1 MITGAKIA
9 IGLYDSSIEEDT
21 SLSTT
26 SSNSPYADADILLN
40 NQDTEKVAYLEKDYL
55 LLDGSFIFPAEG
67 ETVNVGWESG
77 NLSTESGIV
86 NEFIQYEFEN
96 THASFGIQIE
106 FPEETIPKDFS
117 IVYLDA
123 EGGEILRTKVTDN
136 ALKNYSNYEV
146 ALDWKTVRIEI
157 TRINNPLQR
166 ARIKSLRLGITDVY
180 DENLLIEISA
190 SRTTDLTADNSDSG
204 QLDVTFYNAGR
215 FNISSIIDLPEGVQH
230 DVKIVSYFK
239 DKNDIYQ
246 EFGHYIS
253 KETNVSDEGK
263 LIKITAY
270 DAFYDLNYTYY
281 SKGVVYINGRSL
293 KEWAQEVA
301 DDAGIEIEID
311 DAFASIIS
319 KGYIAYTTH
328 REALRQIAEAGCGLL
343 KIDRSGKAYLK
354 KISSS
359 IKSDITADDIIDDT
373 FEIVDSEKNLGVT
386 VNNYVYGSGTEK
398 VGIAEIQGIL
408 LTEAPQTIEVDYAS
422 APADVESISV
432 ESDTTSGIE
441 IVEQYLYS
449 DRARFVVKGP
459 EGNIAWI
466 TMLGKVYSV
475 ATNVISRGNTQ
486 GNIKEIDNP
495 LIAGV
500 EMAENVA
507 QYQYDRLVGVYE
519 YSADIITDE
528 NYDLEDETNLNGESV
543 YITKIQKTMSE
554 SDAKESVS
562 AWNKQREVRNV

>member
-21 SLSTT
+21 SLSIT

-77 NLSTESGIV
+77 NLSDESGIV

-328 REALRQIAEAGCGLL
+328 REAFRQIAEAGCGLL

-359 IKSDITADDIIDDT
+359 IKSDITADDIIDGT
-373 FEIVDSEKNLGVT
+373 FEIIDSEKNLGVT

-398 VGIAEIQGIL
+398 VGVAEIQGIL
-408 LTEAPQTIEVDYAS
+408 LTEAPQTIEVEYAS

-449 DRARFVVKGP
+449 DRARFVVRGP

-475 ATNVISRGNTQ
+475 ATNVISRGSTQ

-500 EMAENVA
+500 EMAESVA

-562 AWNKQREVRNV
+562 ARDKQREVRNV

>member
-77 NLSTESGIV
+77 NLSDESGIV

-146 ALDWKTVRIEI
+146 ALDWKTIRIEI

-239 DKNDIYQ
+239 DRNDIYQ

-270 DAFYDLNYTYY
+270 DALYDLNYTYY

-359 IKSDITADDIIDDT
+359 IKSDITADDIVDGT

-398 VGIAEIQGIL
+398 VGVAEIQGIL
-408 LTEAPQTIEVDYAS
+408 LTEAPQTIEVEYAS
-422 APADVESISV
+422 APADVESITV
-432 ESDTTSGIE
+432 QSDTTSGIQ

-449 DRARFVVKGP
+449 DRARFVITGP

-475 ATNVISRGNTQ
+475 ATNVILRGSTQ

-519 YSADIITDE
+519 YSADIVTDE